1 MREGKLRCS
10 DNTIQRRGLRV
21 SLGTLRLGKDSG
33 LARKY
38 FQNLVSAPITPRQKL
53 ALAIGAFFTLGAA
66 AAFSIA
72 PASDVPQ
79 STVVEA
85 VPVAIAVQE
94 ASALSIH
101 SRSERIQR
109 GDSLASML
117 SRAGVRDQT
126 VFAFIKSDRT
136 SSDLLSP
143 RAGQL
148 FSLEITSD
156 GRLMRLSSIVTTP
169 LSTKGGK
176 HKAEKVPPAQQN
188 TDEVQLPN
196 ATATRLLIERS
207 IGPGEGFKS
216 RLETVH
222 LLRSVEVKSA
232 TIRGSIFGATD
243 AAGIPDMV
251 VYQLG
256 EIFDSEIDFDQDVRK
271 GDTLQVV
278 YETLRIQDSLEAAA
292 PGRVLAAEY
301 TSKKRTL
308 NALWFEREG
317 GRGEYYTGEGKA
329 LRKSFLRS
337 PLEFTR
343 VSSGFTENRLHP
355 VFRDW
360 RAHKGV
366 DYAAPSGTKVRS
378 IGDGVIEFAGTQR
391 GYGNV
396 VVVKHNDRNSTLYAH
411 LSEFGSQLKVGK
423 KVLQG
428 DVIGAVGQTGWAT
441 GPHLHFEFKVD
452 GQPADP
458 LNLALPPARPMSV
471 AELKK
476 FSLASTQS
484 RSMLGL
490 AASVRTAR
498 FE

>member
-1 MREGKLRCS
+1 VHLLLS
-10 DNTIQRRGLRV
+10 
-21 SLGTLRLGKDSG
+21 LGKDLRLAYTFFQG
-33 LARKY
+33 LAGTP
-38 FQNLVSAPITPRQKL
+38 LTPRQKL
-53 ALAIGAFFTLGAA
+53 GLAVGAFFTLGAA

-72 PASDVPQ
+72 PGSSVPQ
-79 STVVEA
+79 STIVEA
-85 VPVAIAVQE
+85 LPTAVPARDMPL
-94 ASALSIH
+94 LSIL

-109 GDSLASML
+109 GDNLVSML
-117 SRAGVRDQT
+117 ARAGVRDP
-126 VFAFIKSDRT
+126 ALINFIKADSASSELLKPRT
-136 SSDLLSP
+136 
-143 RAGQL
+143 GQL
-148 FSLEITSD
+148 FSLEIGSD
-156 GRLMRLSSIVTTP
+156 GRLMRLSSIVPTPIVSGHQSKAAKPAAATT
-169 LSTKGGK
+169 S
-176 HKAEKVPPAQQN
+176 
-188 TDEVQLPN
+188 DDVQLPSS
-196 ATATRLLIERS
+196 TATRLLIERP
-207 IGPGEGFKS
+207 IAGGDGFKS
-216 RLETVH
+216 RLETVQ

-256 EIFDSEIDFDQDVRK
+256 EIFDTEIDFDQDVRK
-271 GDTLQVV
+271 GDTLRVV
-278 YETLRIQDSLEAAA
+278 YETLRIQDSLEAAS

-301 TSKKRTL
+301 TSKKRSL

-366 DYAAPSGTKVRS
+366 DYAAPSGTKVRT

-396 VVVKHNDRNSTLYAH
+396 LVVKHNDRNSTLYAH
-411 LSEFGSQLKVGK
+411 LSEFAKEAKVGK

-441 GPHLHFEFKVD
+441 GPHLHFEFKID

-458 LNLALPPARPMSV
+458 LNLALPPARPMNV

-476 FSLASTQS
+476 FSLASTQL
-484 RSMLGL
+484 REMLGL
-490 AASVRTAR
+490 AASLRTAR